1 MIVFRLGTEGG
12 REGDLRILGGIIW
25 FSWGT
30 HFEGGSVVTNRIHS
44 ARAGEG
50 AKTIEN

>member
-1 MIVFRLGTEGG
+1 MIVYRLGTEGG

-30 HFEGGSVVTNRIHS
+30 EGESVVANRIHS